1 MSQPEPAPENGKWVV
16 PSGWIALEPSR
27 GFEIAAFAIPDVSGE
42 GYVAVLRINDYDY
55 GLLPNVNRWRSQIGL
70 GPIETGSLSE
80 ISKPV
85 ETASGDCGKA
95 FQIIGT
101 ENSILAAAF
110 VRGETSW
117 FFKLIAPN
125 ALAELQKDSFDVL
138 IASFHL

>member
-1 MSQPEPAPENGKWVV
+1 MPQPEPDGSKWLV

-27 GFEIAAFAIPDVSGE
+27 GLEIAAFEIPHVSGKVR
-42 GYVAVLRINDYDY
+42 VAVLRINDYEY

-70 GPIETGSLSE
+70 GPIEAGALSE

-85 ETASGDCGKA
+85 ETASGDFGKA
-95 FQIIGT
+95 FQIIGA
-101 ENSILAAAF
+101 EKSILAAAF

-138 IASFHL
+138 IGSFHL